1 MAEDIDRFSDEWK
14 RCIFMARLAAITDKS
29 KTIGLSQLLAGV
41 RKENPELFRGIDW
54 QKTALKLARL
64 SPENLHQAS
73 QAKAAIPLDTK
84 AKRALTVAP
93 EMAKKSGS
101 ERVTSAHLLA
111 AILAIDAKLRK
122 QLKKAGMSKESM
134 ETKPAARRG
143 ASGIRPTVS
152 RSGIGYDLH
161 RLVDK
166 RKLMIGGI
174 EIPFEKGSE
183 GHSDGDV
190 LCHAICDALLGAA
203 SMGDIGTHFPD
214 TDEKWRGVSSLVFL
228 RQVRQYLERKNWKIS
243 HIDAVVIAERPKLGP
258 HFPNMR
264 TAVAK
269 SLGISSEQI
278 NLKAKT
284 HEGLGEIGR
293 GEAVAAHVIATIEG

>member
-1 MAEDIDRFSDEWK
+1 MFEKFDEEAR
-14 RCIFMARLAAITDKS
+14 RCIFMARLAAITEKS
-29 KTIGLSQLLAGV
+29 KTIGLPQLLAGI
-41 RKENPELFRGIDW
+41 RKEDPGLFRGIEW
-54 QKTALKLARL
+54 QKSALKLVRL
-64 SPENLHQAS
+64 SPADLHQAS
-73 QAKAAIPLDTK
+73 QAKAEIPLDAK
-84 AKRALTVAP
+84 VKRALTAAL
-93 EMAKKSGS
+93 EMAKKNGGQ
-101 ERVTSAHLLA
+101 VTSAHLLA
-111 AILAIDAKLRK
+111 AILSVDAKLRK
-122 QLKKAGMSKESM
+122 QLQKAGMSKESA
-134 ETKPAARRG
+134 EPKPAARRG
-143 ASGIRPTVS
+143 ASGARPAVS

-161 RLVDK
+161 RLAEK

-174 EIPFEKGSE
+174 DVPFEKGTV

-228 RQVRQYLERKNWKIS
+228 RQVRQYLERKNWKIA
-243 HIDAVVIAERPKLGP
+243 HIDAVVVAERPKLGP

-264 TAVAK
+264 AALAK
-269 SLGISSEQI
+269 SLGIAPEQI

-293 GEAVAAHVIATIEG
+293 GEAVAAHAIATIES

>member
-1 MAEDIDRFSDEWK
+1 MFETFSEEWK

-29 KTIGLSQLLAGV
+29 KAMGLPQLLAGI
-41 RKENPELFRGIDW
+41 RKENPGLFRGVHW
-54 QKTALKLARL
+54 QKTTLKLARL
-64 SPENLHQAS
+64 SPEDLHQAS
-73 QAKAAIPLDTK
+73 QATGEIPLDGK
-84 AKRALTVAP
+84 AKRALKAAP
-93 EMAKKSGS
+93 EMAKRSGS
-101 ERVTSAHLLA
+101 EQVTSAHLLA
-111 AILAIDAKLRK
+111 AVLSIDAKLRK
-122 QLKKAGMSKESM
+122 QLQKAGMSKEST
-134 ETKPAARRG
+134 EPEPAARKSLRQSK
-143 ASGIRPTVS
+143 AVVS

-161 RLVDK
+161 RLAEK

-174 EIPFEKGSE
+174 DVPFEKGTV

-214 TDEKWRGVSSLVFL
+214 TDERWRGVSSLVFV
-228 RQVRQYLERKNWKIS
+228 RQVRQYLERKNWKIA
-243 HIDAVVIAERPKLGP
+243 HIDAVVVAERPKLGP

-264 TAVAK
+264 VALAK
-269 SLGISSEQI
+269 SLGISTEQI

-293 GEAVAAHVIATIEG
+293 GEAVAAHVIATIES

>member
-1 MAEDIDRFSDEWK
+1 MFESFDEEAR
-14 RCIFMARLAAITDKS
+14 RCIFMARLAAVTDKA
-29 KTIGLSQLLAGV
+29 KNIGLSQLVAGI
-41 RKENPELFRGIDW
+41 RKENPGLFRGVDW
-54 QKTALKLARL
+54 QKSPLKLARL
-64 SPENLHQAS
+64 TPENLHHAS
-73 QAKAAIPLDTK
+73 QANADIPLDAK
-84 AKRALTVAP
+84 AKRALAAAP
-93 EMAKKSGS
+93 EIAKKSGG
-101 ERVTSAHLLA
+101 RVTSGHLLA
-111 AILAIDAKLRK
+111 AVLSADAKLRK
-122 QLKKAGMSKESM
+122 QLQKAGLSKEST
-134 ETKPAARRG
+134 ETKTARAGTRPA
-143 ASGIRPTVS
+143 VS

-161 RLVDK
+161 RLAEK

-174 EIPFEKGSE
+174 EVPFDKGTV

-228 RQVRQYLERKNWKIS
+228 RQVRQYLERKNWKIA
-243 HIDAVVIAERPKLGP
+243 HIDAVVVAERPKLGP

-264 TAVAK
+264 TALAK
-269 SLGISSEQI
+269 ALGISIEQI

-293 GEAVAAHVIATIEG
+293 GEAVGAHVIATIES